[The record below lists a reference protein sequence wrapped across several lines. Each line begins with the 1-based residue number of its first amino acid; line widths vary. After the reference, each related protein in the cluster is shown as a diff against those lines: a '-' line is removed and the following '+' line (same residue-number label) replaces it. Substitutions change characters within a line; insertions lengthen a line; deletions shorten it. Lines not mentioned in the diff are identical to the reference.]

1 MATKTEPI
9 RKHSTSQSKQ
19 TRRQNPKL
27 QSNPISPVN
36 LYLDNLAPTGRRSMR
51 SALQTAAKLLGYK
64 GKLET
69 LPWPDIGYQHLAQI
83 RNQLKQQGK
92 AANTINL
99 TLSAVRGVMKA
110 CFNLKL
116 IDADQLLSIN
126 AVKPIRS
133 SRLPSGK
140 CLASND
146 MQKLLRVCKR
156 DKSNQGKRD
165 LALLTLMLCTGLRRS
180 EVAAVNL
187 DDFDSKTGLL
197 VVQSGKGNKQRQIY
211 LNADSRP
218 AIRQWR
224 QARGSHEGKLF
235 NPINKAGQIVNKALS
250 GQAVY
255 QIVQLRA
262 DQAQLGEL
270 RPHDLRRTFVTRLLE
285 AGIDLN
291 TTRQLAGHSDIK
303 TTARYDLRDQKA
315 QRRAIQALTF

>member
-1 MATKTEPI
+1 MTEPI
-9 RKHSTSQSKQ
+9 RKRAQ
-19 TRRQNPKL
+19 QNPEQQSPPL
-27 QSNPISPVN
+27 QQSSISPVT

-51 SALQTAAKLLGYK
+51 SSLQAAAKLLGYH

-69 LPWPDIGYQHLAQI
+69 LPWQQIGYQHLAQI
-83 RNQLKQQGK
+83 RHLLKQQGK
-92 AANTINL
+92 ASNTINL
-99 TLSAVRGVMKA
+99 TLSALRGVMKA

-126 AVKPIRS
+126 AVKPVRGN
-133 SRLPSGK
+133 RLPSGK
-140 CLASND
+140 SLSSND
-146 MQKLLRVCKR
+146 IQKLLRVCKQ
-156 DKSNQGKRD
+156 DKSATGKRD
-165 LALLTLMLCTGLRRS
+165 HALLTLMLCTGLRRS
-180 EVAAVNL
+180 EVVAIKL

-197 VVQSGKGNKQRQIY
+197 IVQSGKGNKQRQIY

-224 QARGSHEGKLF
+224 QARGNHEGKLF
-235 NPINKAGQIVNKALS
+235 NPINKAGQVIHKALS
-250 GQAVY
+250 GQAIY

-262 DQAQLGEL
+262 DQAQIGEL

>member
-1 MATKTEPI
+1 M
-9 RKHSTSQSKQ
+9 STPQQLKLSKQ
-19 TRRQNPKL
+19 TKQTDRQQPSLLQQPSINPAT
-27 QSNPISPVN
+27 

-51 SALQTAAKLLGYK
+51 SALQTAVDLLNLEGN
-64 GKLET
+64 LET
-69 LPWPDIGYQHLAQI
+69 LSWQQLGFQHLAQV
-83 RNQLKQQGK
+83 RNLLKQQGK

-99 TLSAVRGVMKA
+99 TLSALRGVMKA

-126 AVKPIRS
+126 AVKPVRS
-133 SRLPSGK
+133 SRLPSGRS
-140 CLASND
+140 LTGND
-146 MQKLLRVCKR
+146 IQKLLRVCKR
-156 DKSNQGKRD
+156 DKTVTSKRD
-165 LALLTLMLCTGLRRS
+165 LAILTLMLCTGLRRS
-180 EVAAVNL
+180 EVVALTV

-218 AIRQWR
+218 AIRQW
-224 QARGSHEGKLF
+224 QQSRGNHEGRLF
-235 NPINKAGQIVNKALS
+235 NPINKAGQIVNKTLT
-250 GQAVY
+250 GQAIY
-255 QIVQLRA
+255 QIVQQRA
-262 DQAQLGEL
+262 TQAQIGEL

-315 QRRAIQALTF
+315 QRRAVQVLSF

>member
-1 MATKTEPI
+1 MKSMPNSLPLGVQVSI
-9 RKHSTSQSKQ
+9 D
-19 TRRQNPKL
+19 
-27 QSNPISPVN
+27 PVT

-51 SALQTAAKLLGYK
+51 SALNAAVKLLGFED
-64 GKLET
+64 KLEN
-69 LPWPDIGYQHLAQI
+69 LPWQQIGYQHLAQI
-83 RNQLKQQGK
+83 RNTLKQQGK
-92 AANTINL
+92 AGNTINL
-99 TLSAVRGVMKA
+99 TLSALRGVMKA

-126 AVKPIRS
+126 AVKPVRG
-133 SRLPSGK
+133 SRLSKGRS
-140 CLASND
+140 LSVTEI
-146 MQKLLRVCKR
+146 QKLLRVCRR
-156 DKSNQGKRD
+156 DKTLTGKRD

-180 EVAAVNL
+180 EVVALTV
-187 DDFDSKTGLL
+187 DDFDVKTGLL

-224 QARGSHEGKLF
+224 QVRGNHEGRLF
-235 NPINKAGQIVNKALS
+235 NPINKAGQIINKALT
-250 GQAVY
+250 GQAIY
-255 QIVQLRA
+255 QIVQQRA
-262 DQAQLGEL
+262 EHAQIGEL

-315 QRRAIQALTF
+315 QKQAVQALSF

>member
-1 MATKTEPI
+1 MTEPI
-9 RKHSTSQSKQ
+9 RKQPKQ
-19 TRRQNPKL
+19 TDRQQQSSIQQVSINP
-27 QSNPISPVN
+27 VD

-51 SALQTAAKLLGYK
+51 SALQVAVALLGFHES
-64 GKLET
+64 LESISWQQ
-69 LPWPDIGYQHLAQI
+69 LSYQHLAQT
-83 RNQLKQQGK
+83 RNILKQQGK

-99 TLSAVRGVMKA
+99 TLSALRGVMKA

-126 AVKPIRS
+126 AVKHVRS

-140 CLASND
+140 SLSGND
-146 MQKLLRVCKR
+146 LQKLLRVCKH

-180 EVAAVNL
+180 EVVALTV

-224 QARGSHEGKLF
+224 QLRGNQPGKLF
-235 NPINKAGQIVNKALS
+235 NPINKAGQIVNKALT
-250 GQAVY
+250 GQAIY
-255 QIVQLRA
+255 QIVQQRA
-262 DQAQLGEL
+262 TQAQIGEL

-315 QRRAIQALTF
+315 QKRAIQALSF

>member
-1 MATKTEPI
+1 MTEPI
-9 RKHSTSQSKQ
+9 RKQ
-19 TRRQNPKL
+19 PKL
-27 QSNPISPVN
+27 TNRQQQSSIQQVSINPVD

-51 SALQTAAKLLGYK
+51 SALQSAVDLLNLEGE
-64 GKLET
+64 LET
-69 LPWPDIGYQHLAQI
+69 LPWQQISYQHLAQV
-83 RNQLKQQGK
+83 RNLLKQQGK

-99 TLSAVRGVMKA
+99 TLSALRGVMKA
-110 CFNLKL
+110 CLNLKL

-126 AVKPIRS
+126 AVKPVRGN
-133 SRLPSGK
+133 RLPSGK
-140 CLASND
+140 SLTGND
-146 MQKLLRVCKR
+146 IQRLLRVCKQ
-156 DKSNQGKRD
+156 DKSATGKRD
-165 LALLTLMLCTGLRRS
+165 HALLTLMLCTGLRRS
-180 EVAAVNL
+180 EVVAL
-187 DDFDSKTGLL
+187 TIDDFDSKTGLL

-224 QARGSHEGKLF
+224 QVRGSHEGKLF
-235 NPINKAGQIVNKALS
+235 NPINKAGQIVNKALT
-250 GQAVY
+250 GQAIY

-262 DQAQLGEL
+262 SQAQIGEL

-315 QRRAIQALTF
+315 QKRAIQALSFYRC